1 MAPESCREPA
11 TRRPGPPGR
20 ERPRRRPAPATARN
34 RVAFDRIEALGYRTE
49 ETAADGVAEIC
60 EALEAGTVDKT
71 VRTITLD
78 WRRELTRWRR
88 IIREVE
94 MYGGIVEI

>member
-1 MAPESCREPA
+1 MAF
-11 TRRPGPPGR
+11 GK
-20 ERPRRRPAPATARN
+20 
-34 RVAFDRIEALGYRTE
+34 IEAIGYRTGK
-49 ETAADGVAEIC
+49 TAADGVAEIC

-71 VRTITLD
+71 VRTITLY
-78 WRRELTRWRR
+78 WYRELTRWRR